1 MKKVLVV
8 SDAWHPQVNGVVR
21 SLSELASAAPAQGTE
36 ISFITP
42 DMFRS
47 VALPNYREIR
57 LALASRTGLRR
68 AIERAGADHVHIAT
82 EGPLGLTARSVCLAE
97 GEPFTSS
104 YHTRFPEYIFAR
116 ARVPLW
122 LTYAALRRFHQAA
135 AGVMVATGSLER
147 ELEMRGFKRLMRWSR
162 GVDHALFTPR
172 ASVLSLPRPIFL
184 YVGRLAVEKNIG
196 AFLSLDLPG
205 SKVVVG
211 DGPDRAALQA
221 AYPGAHFLGSR
232 NGIDLAQIYAS
243 ADVFVFPS
251 VTDTFGLVI
260 LEALA
265 SGVPVAAY
273 PVAGPADVIGTSG
286 AGVLDHDLRAA
297 ALQAL
302 DIPREAARSHAERFS
317 WEGSARQF
325 LTNIMSAR
333 RETAPA

>member
-1 MKKVLVV
+1 MKKILVV

-21 SLSELASAAPAQGTE
+21 SLTELAAAAPAQGAE
-36 ISFITP
+36 ISFVTP
-42 DMFRS
+42 DRFRS
-47 VALPNYREIR
+47 VALPTYREIR
-57 LALASRTGLRR
+57 LALASRSGVRR
-68 AIERAGADHVHIAT
+68 AIEQAAPDHIHIAT
-82 EGPLGLTARSVCLAE
+82 EGPLGLVARNVCLAE

-116 ARVPLW
+116 TRVPVS
-122 LTYAALRRFHQAA
+122 LTYAALRRFHRAA
-135 AGVMVATGSLER
+135 SGVMVATASIER
-147 ELEMRGFKRLMRWSR
+147 ELETRGFKRLMRWSR
-162 GVDHALFTPR
+162 GVDHAVFRPR
-172 ASVLSLPRPIFL
+172 PSVLTLPGPIFL
-184 YVGRLAVEKNIG
+184 FVGRLAIEKNIG

-211 DGPDRAALQA
+211 DGPDRSALQA
-221 AYPGAHFLGSR
+221 AYPGAHFLGAR
-232 NGIDLAQIYAS
+232 GGVDLAEIYAS

-251 VTDTFGLVI
+251 LTDTFGLVM

-302 DIPREAARSHAERFS
+302 AIPRETARAHAMQFS
-317 WEGSARQF
+317 WDASAKQF
-325 LTNIMSAR
+325 LANIMSAR
-333 RETAPA
+333 QATAIA

>member
-47 VALPNYREIR
+47 VALPSYREIR
-57 LALASRTGLRR
+57 LALASRTGVRR

-82 EGPLGLTARSVCLAE
+82 EGPLGLAARSVCVAE
-97 GEPFTSS
+97 DEPFTSS

-116 ARVPLW
+116 ARVPVW

-147 ELEMRGFKRLMRWSR
+147 ELETRGFTRLMRWSR
-162 GVDHALFTPR
+162 GVDHSLFTPR

-211 DGPDRAALQA
+211 DGPDRSALQT
-221 AYPGAHFLGSR
+221 AYPTAHFLGSR
-232 NGIDLAQIYAS
+232 NGVDLAKIYAS

-251 VTDTFGLVI
+251 LTDTFGLVI

-273 PVAGPADVIGTSG
+273 PVAGPVDVIGTSG

-302 DIPREAARSHAERFS
+302 DIPRELARSHAQQFS

-325 LTNIMSAR
+325 LTNILSAR
-333 RETAPA
+333 RETAPV